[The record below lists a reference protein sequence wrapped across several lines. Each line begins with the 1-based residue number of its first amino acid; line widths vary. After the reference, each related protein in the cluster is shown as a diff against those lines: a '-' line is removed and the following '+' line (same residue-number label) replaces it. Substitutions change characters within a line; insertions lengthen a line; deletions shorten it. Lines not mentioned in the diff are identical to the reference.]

1 MIVLMD
7 LVGLMSVEAFCM
19 RKKDPEHDAPSEKQ
33 VSVTV
38 KKNEKLFENNDVKY
52 GPSHKNVHT

>member
-1 MIVLMD
+1 MD